1 MSLELHRSKKKLA
14 WILLEKLLI
23 LCWRYDITSHLRSIL
38 IKEYF
43 IRVSQCYELTALVV
57 ISSFL
62 FFCYLEG
69 NRNGFWVLYRTPKML
84 HWECLARH
92 FHIIILLPYIWVL
105 WKREQRV
112 FSLNFSGATLSL
124 CWYANQDVFLD

>member
-1 MSLELHRSKKKLA
+1 MKKIVSNVARDKIVFFL
-14 WILLEKLLI
+14 WKIKLLFFFYYLNI
-23 LCWRYDITSHLRSIL
+23 HVTRTASFEKEACMDTAGETPHFVLKVWHHVSLMFNF
-38 IKEYF
+38 KEYF

-92 FHIIILLPYIWVL
+92 FHIIILLPYIWV
-105 WKREQRV
+105 
-112 FSLNFSGATLSL
+112 
-124 CWYANQDVFLD
+124 